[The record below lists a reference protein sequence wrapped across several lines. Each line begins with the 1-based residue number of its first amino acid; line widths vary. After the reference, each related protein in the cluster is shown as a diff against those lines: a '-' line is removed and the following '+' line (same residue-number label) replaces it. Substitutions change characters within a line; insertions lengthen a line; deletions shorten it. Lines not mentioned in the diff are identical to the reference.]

1 MDLDLQPLLEYNLKD
16 IIALLNN
23 GFSGYFVHVQFSFG
37 TFLHMVM
44 QDSIDMHSSRVVVH
58 DGEPIGIALIARRGW
73 SSRLA
78 AMAIVPEVRG
88 KGVGRW
94 FLPHLLT
101 EARARGE
108 HRMLLEVIEQNTAGV
123 RLYEGCGFQIQRR
136 LVGYTSQNLTGAP
149 AELTE
154 VDIRDVAARITAHG
168 LADLPWQLSGESMAC
183 VAPPHK
189 AFQLDAASVIISD
202 PNAPVIAIRSIIV
215 QPEAR
220 RSGQATRLLQ
230 ALAATYPQ
238 RQWKVMIVCPEEIG
252 GLFEKAGF
260 VREQLAQFQMVAD
273 MKS

>member
-1 MDLDLQPLLEYNLKD
+1 MELDLQPLLEYDLKD
-16 IIALLNN
+16 TIALLNN
-23 GFSGYFVHVQFSFG
+23 GFSGYFVNVHFSPG

-44 QDSIDMHSSRVVVH
+44 QDSIDMHSSRVVVRN
-58 DGEPIGIALIARRGW
+58 GESVGIALIARRGW

-78 AMAIVPEVRG
+78 AMAIVPEARG

-94 FLPHLLT
+94 FLPQLLA

-123 RLYEGCGFQIQRR
+123 HLYQGSGFQILRR
-136 LVGYTSQNLTGAP
+136 LVGYTSQNLTGVS

-154 VDIRDVAARITAHG
+154 VDIRDVAALVTGYG
-168 LADLPWQLSGESMAC
+168 LSDLPWQLSGESMAS

-189 AFQLDAASVIISD
+189 AFQLDSAFVIISD
-202 PNAPVIAIRSIIV
+202 PTAPVIAIRSIIV
-215 QPEAR
+215 QPEGR

-238 RQWKVMIVCPEEIG
+238 RQWKAMIICPEEIS

-260 VREQLAQFQMVAD
+260 VCEPLAQFQMVAD
-273 MKS
+273 LKR